1 MLGVSVDTGLN
12 SASHPSL
19 KGLSGKKKQV
29 DMYFHPIGSAPAGGG
44 VGAPRAHRVALE
56 GVPFL

>member
-1 MLGVSVDTGLN
+1 MDTGLN

-19 KGLSGKKKQV
+19 KGLFGKKKQV
-29 DMYFHPIGSAPAGGG
+29 DMYFHPIGTAPVGGG